1 MENKKNL
8 RLVLA
13 CFVPALI
20 IGVILL
26 VTPFIV
32 SYART
37 HNRIYFYD
45 YYNENVLDVNIKLD
59 RYTIAGDKSYFV
71 CEESL
76 EQLGNEISGQHT
88 GAEIQTYGSSIL
100 VKLNKSYYY
109 ITDCGE
115 NTFSISDMAAVYDD
129 GEIGA
134 VRFLMPCHL
143 AETDGGDFSNGVS
156 GITAVGGYGAW
167 KEFYSSLNRSEEY
180 TFNDEAHYIETLC
193 KKGTQGNVQG
203 LKLRL
208 QFEGN
213 GKVSIS
219 SVR

>member
-45 YYNENVLDVNIKLD
+45 YYNENVLDVNLKLD
-59 RYTIAGDKSYFV
+59 RYTAAGDKDYFV

-76 EQLGNEISGQHT
+76 EQLGNAISEQLPE
-88 GAEIQTYGSSIL
+88 AEIRTYGNSLS

-115 NTFSISDMAAVYDD
+115 NTYSISDMAAVYDD
-129 GEIGA
+129 GKIGA

-143 AETDGGDFSNGVS
+143 VQTDGGNFSNGVS

-167 KEFYSSLNRSEEY
+167 KDFYSSLDRSEEY

-193 KKGTQGNVQG
+193 KKGTHNVQG

-208 QFEGN
+208 QFDGN

-219 SVR
+219 SVG